1 MELIKVVNEE
11 QLKIL
16 SNLSNIIWHE
26 FFPTILSSDQI
37 EYMVDKFQSY
47 KAMKKQIEDGY
58 KYYLF
63 YYNNQYIGYTCIKNE
78 VSRLFISKIYLI
90 KEYRGKGL
98 VKDAFNFYDRYL
110 IDNKL
115 NSMYLTVNK
124 YNTNAIKIYEKYGFK
139 IIDDVVTDIGS
150 GYVMDDY
157 IMEKVGK

>member
-1 MELIKVVNEE
+1 MKLIKVINEE
-11 QLKIL
+11 QLRIL

-26 FFPTILSSDQI
+26 FFPSILSNDQI

-58 KYYLF
+58 EYYLF
-63 YYNNQYIGYTCIKNE
+63 YYDNNYISYTCIKRKDN
-78 VSRLFISKIYLI
+78 RLFISKIYLL

-98 VKDAFNFYDRYL
+98 IKKAFSFYDEVVKSF
-110 IDNKL
+110 KL
-115 NSMYLTVNK
+115 DSMYLTVNK
-124 YNTNAIKIYEKYGFK
+124 YNNNAIKIYQKFGFK

-157 IMEKVGK
+157 VMEKEGE